1 MGSFSSREQE
11 NQPVCL
17 IILKNQKILYF
28 SNSHKKK
35 LKQKKWQK

>member
-1 MGSFSSREQE
+1 MGSFGSRKQE
-11 NQPVCL
+11 NQPVCP

-35 LKQKKWQK
+35 LKQKN